1 MRSCIEKKLITII
14 FFGMTTSGLLADLI
28 TDAATDY
35 ELTDEKIG
43 TYSMGDVRGAIRK
56 SDNLHV
62 AIKVIKLDMSDKYN
76 LQSVMRE
83 IELLATIK
91 HPKCIKLVGFNLY
104 PNPIIITKYI
114 PNGTLYNAL
123 QRKNK
128 KAPGYEVFTPTK
140 MMCAIYGIC
149 SAMDYLHSRG
159 IMHRG
164 LTPMDILLDEN
175 YDVRIGGFGL
185 SRKATKRRMTVKVGA
200 PLYMAPE
207 LIEGKYS
214 TYTNT
219 VDVFSFGVMYLQFF
233 KELSSLDDNNGK
245 IDSADNLMDRVTQGA
260 RFAIGKNC
268 CFLSAFF

>member
-1 MRSCIEKKLITII
+1 
-14 FFGMTTSGLLADLI
+14 
-28 TDAATDY
+28 
-35 ELTDEKIG
+35 
-43 TYSMGDVRGAIRK
+43 
-56 SDNLHV
+56 
-62 AIKVIKLDMSDKYN
+62 MSDKYN

-104 PNPIIITKYI
+104 PNPVIITKYI

-245 IDSADNLMDRVTQGA
+245 IDSADNLMDRVTQGT
-260 RFAIGKNC
+260 RFARPEGITDPQWRIYTRCTDENPFFRPTFHQLTELFEFDEAYWFADVNKEEY
-268 CFLSAFF
+268 LSYIKKCKKLSK